1 LTPTPTNNCRINT
14 TLNIT
19 NTGWIKYNLC
29 NGTITYQFV
38 SSLGSYTITDC
49 IQAGTVAPGVP
60 YADLAVFTIT
70 TSGTP
75 C

>member
-1 LTPTPTNNCRINT
+1 VNT

-19 NTGWIKYNLC
+19 NTGWIKYTLC
-29 NGTITYQFV
+29 NGTITYVFV
-38 SSLGSYTITDC
+38 SSLGSYTIPSC
-49 IQAGTVAPGVP
+49 IQQGSVLPGFP